1 MRDPL
6 LIVEPIPE
14 DQYYKKQNTP
24 PFGWQQ
30 RSAPT
35 IEQMNVAHANIRKLV
50 SEKDRI
56 IKQSNGLVTVLTKER
71 KWRKWMIGAFLAT
84 WSIIGYVLKILIPY
98 AIKGMLLR

>member
-30 RSAPT
+30 RNAPT

-50 SEKDRI
+50 TEKDRI
-56 IKQSNGLVTVLTKER
+56 IEQSNGVVEVLKRER
-71 KWRKWMIGAFLAT
+71 QWRKWMIAAFGAT
-84 WSIIGYVLKILIPY
+84 WSIIILLLKILVPY

>member
-14 DQYYKKQNTP
+14 DQYYKKQSTP

-30 RSAPT
+30 RTTPT
-35 IEQMNVAHANIRKLV
+35 IGQMNVAHENIRKLV

-56 IKQSNGLVTVLTKER
+56 IQQSNGLVEVLKKER
-71 KWRKWMIGAFLAT
+71 KWRKWMIAAFLAT
-84 WSIIGYVLKILIPY
+84 WSTIGYVAKILLPY
-98 AIKGMLLR
+98 AIKGMLSR